1 MITHIYRNIADVE
14 FDLNQDGT
22 LNLSAGAGSNLNVTF
37 SLEQVIALQAFFTT
51 PNVARLIESADTV
64 QQNASDTRFYESMA
78 KDAVL
83 MKRALA

>member
-1 MITHIYRNIADVE
+1 MIKHIYRNIADVE

-22 LNLSAGAGSNLNVTF
+22 LNLSAGAGSDLNVTL

-51 PNVARLIESADTV
+51 PNVARLIESADAV
-64 QQNASDTRFYESMA
+64 QQNASDARFYESMA

>member
-22 LNLSAGAGSNLNVTF
+22 LQLSAGAGSNLNVTL

-51 PNVARLIESADTV
+51 PNVARLIEHADLTH
-64 QQNASDTRFYESMA
+64 QCEAEKRF
-78 KDAVL
+78 L
-83 MKRALA
+83 ALN

>member
-1 MITHIYRNIADVE
+1 MIKHIYRNIADVE

-22 LNLSAGAGSNLNVTF
+22 LNLSAGAGSDLNVTL

-51 PNVARLIESADTV
+51 PNVARLIETADAV
-64 QQNASDTRFYESMA
+64 QQNASDDRFYKSMA
-78 KDAVL
+78 KDAAL

>member
-1 MITHIYRNIADVE
+1 MIKHIYRNIADVE

-22 LNLSAGAGSNLNVTF
+22 LQLSAGVGSDLNVTL
-37 SLEQVIALQAFFTT
+37 SLEQVIALQAFFNT
-51 PNVARLIESADTV
+51 PNVARLIEAADAV

>member
-1 MITHIYRNIADVE
+1 MIKHIYRNIADVE

-22 LNLSAGAGSNLNVTF
+22 LNLSAGAGSDLNVTL

-51 PNVARLIESADTV
+51 PNVARLIENADAV
-64 QQNASDTRFYESMA
+64 QQNASDDRFYKSMA
-78 KDAVL
+78 KDAAL